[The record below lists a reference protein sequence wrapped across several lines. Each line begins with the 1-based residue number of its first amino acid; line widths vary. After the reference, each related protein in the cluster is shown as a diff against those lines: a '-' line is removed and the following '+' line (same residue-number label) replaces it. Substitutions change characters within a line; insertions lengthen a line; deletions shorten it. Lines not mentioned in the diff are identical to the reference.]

1 MISKILFTFL
11 FFVPAFC
18 IAQKGITLYEDSI
31 FKKNSVPHNARNI
44 KTTAYYIAFLD
55 GAIPPEIKI
64 MRQLDER
71 IAIIT
76 LPGEK
81 ELEIIKRKIKIE
93 TANNNWKFSPP
104 LEKKINAKA
113 GKGIQKFIVAA
124 SALDNL
130 LTVLKINSSQVKIIS
145 INQPANAVIIACS
158 PQYLKDYLIAV
169 EEIIYADEYIAAETE
184 VAIIG
189 YNRSFHGI
197 NVLDYTVAG
206 ANGKNITAGIKEQK
220 MDATDLD
227 LYKRVVPSSIAAS
240 NIESHAT
247 VIASIIGGAGN
258 TFYDGRGIANGCTF
272 FSSSFANLFADD
284 AAVLNQSN
292 VTVQN
297 HSYGTIPQQ
306 FYGAEAV
313 SYDAHA
319 WQNKNFLH
327 IFSAGNRGFSFAADG
342 KYANLTN
349 YANLTGN
356 FKMAK
361 NIITVGA
368 VDDNGVIAGASSAGP
383 IYDGRLAPQLTAL
396 GPNGTSDAAAMVSG
410 TIAVMQQVYK
420 DSNSQTLPP
429 ASLVKAVLYTTAD
442 DIGRKGIDYKTGYG
456 LLNSFAAV
464 KTIQQKKYD
473 GAAVVQNQVWIKNLL
488 IPNGTTNIKIT
499 LAWTDTA
506 ATLNNNKAINNDLD
520 LELIELSNGAI
531 YKPWVLNTSPSID
544 SLEKLPV
551 RKRDSLNTAEQIS
564 IALPNAGTYQIKVT
578 GTNII
583 SSSLPFHVA
592 YAVDTLNT
600 FVFTNPQHTS
610 DVNRQESENLAIKW
624 RTFVADTNQA
634 GNLFISFNNGS
645 NWQLLQ
651 GGIKLYQQQYKWPIK
666 DTSTEAILKMESPFG
681 TFLSKNFI
689 INKVIRLNVDFVC
702 VDSFQLSWDKHI
714 YASSYKI
721 FSLTD
726 SAYLKPIIITA
737 DTFRVF
743 KRTAYPSL
751 VYAVEPELSNNIP
764 AARSIALNI
773 EVQGVNCF
781 YKALNYNLLD
791 GNKLNLTLQLSITK
805 NIDSIAFEKVT
816 QQGQL
821 LQTYGKLKVIDNTLL
836 YNQLENELDR
846 GITYFRGKIILK
858 NGTVV
863 YTDIVSVITSGNKN
877 IIFYP
882 NPVNTGTPLK
892 YVLKQGLPGDT
903 QLQLFD
909 ISGRMIKNYTSIPTT
924 IDISKLPIGMVIY
937 KLLDKNGGLVET
949 GKLIIQH

>member
-429 ASLVKAVLYTTAD
+429 ASLVKAVLYTAD

-666 DTSTEAILKMESPFG
+666 DTSTETILKMESPFG

>member
-1 MISKILFTFL
+1 MIRRILFAAL
-11 FFVPAFC
+11 FCAPAFAA
-18 IAQKGITLYEDSI
+18 AQKGITNYEDSLFI
-31 FKKNSVPHNARNI
+31 KNALSASIVSTKN
-44 KTTAYYIAFLD
+44 TFYGIAFFET
-55 GAIPPEIKI
+55 AIPKEIKVI
-64 MRQLDER
+64 RQLSER
-71 IAIIT
+71 LAIIEM
-76 LPGEK
+76 PEEK
-81 ELEIIKRKIKIE
+81 ALTALKVKIKIE
-93 TANNNWKFSPP
+93 AANSDWKFSPP
-104 LEKKINAKA
+104 LQRKLNNKTDKY
-113 GKGIQKFIVAA
+113 KQKFIVAGFVLD
-124 SALDNL
+124 SLLKVLDNN
-130 LTVLKINSSQVKIIS
+130 TQVKIIS
-145 INQPANAVIIACS
+145 INKPANAVVIECS
-158 PQYLKDYLIAV
+158 AAYLKENIVHLK
-169 EEIIYADEYIAAETE
+169 EIIYADEYVEAETE

-197 NVLDYTVAG
+197 NLLDYAVAG
-206 ANGKNITAGIKEQK
+206 ANGKNITVGVKEQK
-220 MDATDLD
+220 MDAADLD
-227 LYKRVVPSSIAAS
+227 LFKRVLPSSIAAS
-240 NIESHAT
+240 NTESHAT
-247 VIASIIGGAGN
+247 VISSIIGGAGN
-258 TFYDGRGIANGCTF
+258 TFYDGRGVANACTF

-292 VTVQN
+292 VSVQN

-319 WQNKNFLH
+319 WQNKNFVH
-327 IFSAGNRGFSFAADG
+327 VFSAGNRGLSFAAEG
-342 KYANLTN
+342 KYAGITN

-361 NIITVGA
+361 NIITVGG
-368 VDDNGVIAGASSAGP
+368 VDDNGSIAGVSSAGP

-410 TIAVMQQVYK
+410 AIAVIQQVYK
-420 DSNSQTLPP
+420 DSNNQALPP
-429 ASLVKAVLYTTAD
+429 ASLVKVVLYNTAD
-442 DIGRKGIDYKTGYG
+442 DIGRKGIDYKTGFG

-473 GAAVVQNQVWIKNLL
+473 GAAIAQNQVWTKNLF
-488 IPNGTTNIKIT
+488 IPTGAANIKLT

-506 ATLNNNKAINNDLD
+506 ATLNNNKAIGNDLD
-520 LELIELSNGAI
+520 LELIELSSGTI
-531 YKPWVLNTSPSID
+531 YKPWVLSTFPNID

-564 IALPNAGTYQIKVT
+564 IAIPAAGTYQIKVT

-583 SSSLPFHVA
+583 SSSLLFHVA

-600 FVFTNPQHTS
+600 FTFTNPQHTS
-610 DVNRQESENLAIKW
+610 DVNRQESENLTIKW
-624 RTFVADTNQA
+624 RTFVADTNQT

-651 GGIKLYQQQYKWPIK
+651 GGIKLYQQQYKWPVK
-666 DTSTEAILKMESPFG
+666 DTATTAVLKMESSFG

-689 INKVIRLNVDFVC
+689 VSKVTRVNVDYIC
-702 VDSFQLSWDKHI
+702 TDSFQLSWDKHV

-721 FSLTD
+721 FALTD
-726 SAYLKPIIITA
+726 SAYLKPVITTA

-751 VYAVEPELSNNIP
+751 VYAVEPVLSNNIP

-791 GNKLNLTLQLSITK
+791 GNKLNLTLELSITK

-821 LQTYGKLKVIDNTLL
+821 LQTYGKLKIIDNTLL
-836 YNQLENELDR
+836 YNQVVNEPDR
-846 GITYFRGKIILK
+846 GIIYLRGKIILK
-858 NGTVV
+858 NGAVV

-882 NPVNTGTPLK
+882 NPVNAVTPLK
-892 YVLKQGLPGDT
+892 YVVKQGLSGDT
-903 QLQLFD
+903 KLQFFD
-909 ISGRMIKNYTSIPTT
+909 ISGRIIKNYTSIPTT
-924 IDISKLPIGMVIY
+924 IDISRLPAGVVIY
-937 KLLDKNGGLVET
+937 KLLDKDGGLLET
-949 GKLIIQH
+949 GKLIVQH

>member
-1 MISKILFTFL
+1 MIRRILFAAL
-11 FFVPAFC
+11 FCVPAFAA
-18 IAQKGITLYEDSI
+18 AQKSITNYEDSLFI
-31 FKKNSVPHNARNI
+31 KNALPAASVNTKNTFYGI
-44 KTTAYYIAFLD
+44 TFFET
-55 GAIPPEIKI
+55 AIPKQIKVI
-64 MRQLDER
+64 RQLSER
-71 IAIIT
+71 LAIVEMPEEKIIT
-76 LPGEK
+76 ALKG
-81 ELEIIKRKIKIE
+81 KIKIE
-93 TANNNWKFSPP
+93 AANSDWKFSP
-104 LEKKINAKA
+104 LLQRKLNNKA
-113 GKGIQKFIVAA
+113 DKHKQKFIVAGFVLD
-124 SALDNL
+124 SLLKVLDNN
-130 LTVLKINSSQVKIIS
+130 TQVKIIS
-145 INQPANAVIIACS
+145 VNKPANAAVIECS
-158 PQYLKDYLIAV
+158 TKYLIDNLITFK
-169 EEIIYADEYIAAETE
+169 EIIYADEYIVAETE

-197 NVLDYTVAG
+197 NILDYTIAG

-220 MDATDLD
+220 MDAADLD

-240 NIESHAT
+240 NTESHAT

-284 AAVLNQSN
+284 GAVLNQSN

-327 IFSAGNRGFSFAADG
+327 VFSAGNRGLSFAADG
-342 KYANLTN
+342 KYANLIN

-368 VDDNGVIAGASSAGP
+368 VDDNGAIAGASSAGP

-396 GPNGTSDAAAMVSG
+396 GPNGTSDAAAVVSG

-420 DSNSQTLPP
+420 DSNSQALPP
-429 ASLVKAVLYTTAD
+429 ASLVKAVLFNTAD

-473 GAAVVQNQVWIKNLL
+473 GAAVVQNQVWTKNLL
-488 IPNGTTNIKIT
+488 IPNDAANVKIT

-520 LELIELSNGAI
+520 LELIELNSGTI
-531 YKPWVLNTSPSID
+531 YKPWVLSTSASID

-564 IALPNAGTYQIKVT
+564 IALPNAGNYQIKVT

-600 FVFTNPQHTS
+600 FIFTNPQHAS
-610 DVNRQESENLAIKW
+610 DVNRQESENLTIKW
-624 RTFVADTNQA
+624 RTFVADTNQT
-634 GNLFISFNNGS
+634 GNLFISFNNGGS
-645 NWQLLQ
+645 WQLLQ
-651 GGIKLYQQQYKWPIK
+651 GAIKLYKQQFSWPVK
-666 DTSTEAILKMESPFG
+666 DTATTAVLKMEASFG

-689 INKVIRLNVDFVC
+689 VSKVIRLNVDYIC
-702 VDSFQLSWDKHI
+702 TDSFQLSWDKYV

-721 FSLTD
+721 FTLTD
-726 SAYLKPIIITA
+726 SAYLKPILTTA

-743 KRTAYPSL
+743 KRTDYPSL
-751 VYAVEPELSNNIP
+751 VYAVEPILNNNIP

-781 YKALNYNLLD
+781 YRALNYNLLD
-791 GNKLNLTLQLSITK
+791 GNKLNLTLELSITK

-821 LQTYGKLKVIDNTLL
+821 LQTYAKLKVIDNTLL
-836 YNQLENELDR
+836 YNQLVNEPEM
-846 GITYFRGKIILK
+846 GITYLRGKIIFK
-858 NGTVV
+858 NGAVV

-882 NPVNTGTPLK
+882 NPVNAATPLK
-892 YVLKQGLPGDT
+892 YVVKQGLPGDT

-909 ISGRMIKNYTSIPTT
+909 ISGRIIKSYTSIPTS
-924 IDISKLPIGMVIY
+924 IDVSKLPNGIVMY
-937 KLLDKNGGLVET
+937 KLLDKNGGLLEA
-949 GKLIIQH
+949 GKLIIQR